1 MVERHLAKVDTA
13 VQFRSLAPY
22 KNIRKRMFLFFC
34 FLCQQADQ
42 LYFCVIE
49 AGSIRLYTEN
59 VKRKPAQAG

>member
-1 MVERHLAKVDTA
+1 
-13 VQFRSLAPY
+13 
-22 KNIRKRMFLFFC
+22 MFLFFC